1 MNNYKK
7 NKIKYKK
14 PSLKINIKK
23 IYIYILKK
31 KSKNKKNKPKK
42 EKYKFKKFIYK
53 MIKKYLEKIQNN
65 MKKDYLSEEYIS
77 EIN

>member
-23 IYIYILKK
+23 NIYIYIKK
-31 KSKNKKNKPKK
+31 K
-42 EKYKFKKFIYK
+42 
-53 MIKKYLEKIQNN
+53 IKK
-65 MKKDYLSEEYIS
+65 
-77 EIN
+77 